1 MMAGTIAGRLLVAGP
16 GLLDPNFFRS
26 VVLILE
32 HGDDGAV
39 GVTLNR
45 PLEVAAADH
54 VPAWQSLL
62 VAPTVVYSGGPVQR
76 EVAVGVARRPIP
88 EGLDPEWHPVLGEVG
103 LVDLSREPDSLG
115 GVLAARVFS
124 GYAGWGAGQLE
135 WELQEPASWFVVDAE
150 IDDVFSDEPA
160 GLWRRVLAR
169 QPGHLSWF
177 ADYPL
182 DPATN

>member
-1 MMAGTIAGRLLVAGP
+1 VTESIAGSLLVAGP
-16 GLLDPNFFRS
+16 GLLDPNFFRA

-32 HGDDGAV
+32 HSDEGAV

-54 VPAWQSLL
+54 VPAWENQL

-76 EVAVGVARRPIP
+76 EIAVGVARRPIP

-103 LVDLSREPDSLG
+103 LVDLTLDPNDLG
-115 GVLAARVFS
+115 GVIAARVYS

-135 WELQEPASWFVVDAE
+135 WELSERSSWFVVDAE
-150 IDDVFSDEPA
+150 IDDVFSEDPA
-160 GLWRRVLAR
+160 GLWRSVLAR
-169 QPGHLSWF
+169 QEGHLSWI
-177 ADYPL
+177 ADFPL

>member
-1 MMAGTIAGRLLVAGP
+1 MTESYAGRLLVAGP

-45 PLEVAAADH
+45 PLEVQAAEH
-54 VPAWQSLL
+54 VPAWQHLL
-62 VAPTVVYSGGPVQR
+62 AAPMVVYSGGPVQR
-76 EVAVGVARRPIP
+76 EIAVGVARRPLP
-88 EGLDPEWHPVLGEVG
+88 EGLDPDWHPVLGEVG
-103 LVDLSREPDSLG
+103 LVDLTIDPEDLG
-115 GVLAARVFS
+115 GVVSARVFS

-135 WELQEPASWFVVDAE
+135 WELSEPSSWFVLDAE
-150 IDDVFSDEPA
+150 IEDVFGAEPEI
-160 GLWRRVLAR
+160 LWRRVLAR
-169 QPGHLSWF
+169 QEGFVSWF